1 MFIAALHIENHF
13 LFEEP
18 QTINFGGKYI
28 YDFRDPF
35 NMKRTLNEKYIP
47 NFYAEDTVELVSAIV
62 GENGAGKTTL
72 LKTILDIIHGKSGSS
87 DFIIVMEYD
96 DYALIHNTIP
106 IHPSNIS
113 FDTRQ
118 YSAVTE
124 TIYYSPFLDF
134 KEPLPGI
141 DLSYDSILEED
152 LDDMSFLF
160 QASNTVIPS
169 RRLKTKNALR
179 QLEFQYSD
187 YGKSLAESF
196 SYPVFNRSKITFTRH
211 KIEVDRETN
220 KIQFHNTP
228 FDLQFV
234 LQPLFEY
241 IQYEAKEINEKR
253 VNDNFQKDLFKN
265 YIIMDILC
273 LFIKQME
280 KTNDY
285 LTEGHISIKQKEFV
299 EKLKGLNSTEALFL
313 FLDIHFYNI
322 NSTKQKLLPIEETK
336 TFIIYLFEIIDD
348 LENDFFNW
356 NDKAIYLEKEKT
368 QEIILFHNK
377 FLNEIDKYYLGVE
390 EKTGEVLFE
399 KRNRIEGIINF
410 EPSDKSLSSGE
421 NALLNFYSRI
431 YDYFK
436 TNMIDVPTVSKAEFY
451 LIFLDEADLGFHPK
465 WKKKFVKET
474 INFIKEFFKSLDLRV
489 QIIFTTHDPLTL
501 SDILNYNIVYLE
513 ELDNK
518 KTVVDKD
525 VNPKRSFGA
534 NITDLLADSF
544 FIEDGLIGHFAKD
557 KINETIQWLN
567 YKKLDLEVEEL
578 KKNRPLGDYLNLE
591 VAKIEELSNLKA
603 DIRNDNSYYHERL
616 ISLIDEPILKT
627 KLMEMYSEVYGEN
640 NKESEIELKRLA
652 DKLGYNIS
660 PKSYRE

>member
-18 QTINFGGKYI
+18 QTINFGGKYL
-28 YDFRDPF
+28 YDFRDPT
-35 NMKRTLNEKYIP
+35 NKKRTLNEKYIP
-47 NFYAEDTVELVSAIV
+47 NFYAEDTVELVSVIV

-72 LKTILDIIHGKSGSS
+72 LKTILDIIHGKSGRS

-96 DYALIHNTIP
+96 DYAFIHTTIP
-106 IHPSNIS
+106 IHHSNIS

-134 KEPLPGI
+134 KEPLEGI
-141 DLSYDSILEED
+141 DLSYDSILEGD
-152 LDDMSFLF
+152 LDDMSSLF
-160 QASNTVIPS
+160 QASNSVVPS

-196 SYPVFNRSKITFTRH
+196 SYPIFNRSKITFTRH

-220 KIQFHNTP
+220 KIVFHNTP

-234 LQPLFEY
+234 LQPLFEH
-241 IQYEAKEINEKR
+241 IQSEAKEINEKR

-265 YIIMDILC
+265 YVVMDILC

-285 LTEGHISIKQKEFV
+285 LTKGHINIKQKEFV
-299 EKLKGLNSTEALFL
+299 EKLNGLNSTEALYL
-313 FLDIHFYNI
+313 FLDIHYYNI

-336 TFIIYLFEIIDD
+336 KFINYLFDIIDG
-348 LENDFFNW
+348 LEKSFFNW

-368 QEIILFHNK
+368 KEIVLYQNK
-377 FLNEIDKYYLGVE
+377 LLNEIDKYYLGVE

-399 KRNRIEGIINF
+399 KRHRIEGIINF
-410 EPSDKSLSSGE
+410 EPSDRNLSSGE

-436 TNMIDVPTVSKAEFY
+436 TNMIDVQSVSKAEFY

-465 WKKKFVKET
+465 WKKKFVSAT
-474 INFIKEFFKSLDLRV
+474 INFIQEFFKSLNLRV

-513 ELDNK
+513 EINNK
-518 KTVVDKD
+518 KTVVDK
-525 VNPKRSFGA
+525 NIHHKRSFGA

-544 FIEDGLIGHFAKD
+544 FIEDGLIGCFARD

-578 KKNRPLGDYLNLE
+578 KKNRPEGDYNKAE
-591 VAKIEELSNLKA
+591 ISKIKELAGLKEG
-603 DIRNDNSYYHERL
+603 IKNDNSYYHEKL
-616 ISLIDEPILKT
+616 IALVDEPILKT
-627 KLMEMYSEVYGEN
+627 KLMEMYSEVFGEN
-640 NKESEIELKRLA
+640 VKQSEIELKRLA
-652 DKLGYNIS
+652 DKLGYNIF
-660 PKSYRE
+660 PKTTRE